1 MGGKTKS
8 QRKREKNKAIAEAY
22 QKLKADYGIL
32 LREITSLK
40 QQNDPTYN
48 GGQSDYSICNPTY
61 NGDQS
66 GYSICDPTDNG
77 GQSGY
82 SICDPT
88 DNGGQSG
95 YSICDPTDN
104 GGQSGYSICDP
115 TDNGGQS
122 RYSICDPIDNGG
134 QSGYFIHD
142 PTYNGGRSGYCI
154 WNHVDNGSQSGQSS
168 SSICDPTYGTRY
180 KPKPPQLCPRF
191 PEHREILS
199 LDAGFAQTPVL
210 REIFSFRDYIASP
223 QDIHQE
229 MKRFGVDLEVIAS
242 KIAPSVVAVSSFYG
256 SKIKFDCSGLIIHW
270 SSSEK
275 EAIIL
280 TSAKLLYYPKGSEV
294 EFHLIV
300 RMADGTLL
308 LAKEDHVDYYYNLLT
323 LKVKPVV
330 EPEVVD
336 LRSRQAGIV
345 DGMNVISFG
354 RSLLTFTLYGDRG
367 KLSEYPPSFGCYEL
381 SATNCGIPEIGEGG
395 PLVNDEGYVVG
406 INFFGHYRC
415 AQALPTPTI
424 LSCLEM
430 WKSFS
435 TVLRPWFGIR
445 VIDVKEYRKL
455 VSNPGKELDASNRD
469 LSVSVKE
476 VHEGSV
482 AYKNNVKSGDKVATL
497 NGTKIETVKQYSQLL
512 SEASRA
518 ATACESGHRLMAVIN
533 PFDRPTDDIIIEANN
548 ISVDDKRFSSC
559 WPLLVSDDWD
569 NC

>member
-22 QKLKADYGIL
+22 QKLKADYEIL
-32 LREITSLK
+32 LREFTSLK
-40 QQNDPTYN
+40 QQNDHTYN
-48 GGQSDYSICNPTY
+48 GGQSLLIITTKNDPPY
-61 NGDQS
+61 NGGQSLLIITTKNDSPYNGGQSGCDQS
-66 GYSICDPTDNG
+66 GYSMCDPTDNG

-82 SICDPT
+82 SICDPI
-88 DNGGQSG
+88 DNGGRCGQSG
-95 YSICDPTDN
+95 YSICDPIDN
-104 GGQSGYSICDP
+104 GSRCGQSGYSICDP
-115 TDNGGQS
+115 
-122 RYSICDPIDNGG
+122 IDNG
-134 QSGYFIHD
+134 S
-142 PTYNGGRSGYCI
+142 RC
-154 WNHVDNGSQSGQSS
+154 GQSS
-168 SSICDPTYGTRY
+168 YSICDPTYGDRY

-191 PEHREILS
+191 PEQREILS
-199 LDAGFAQTPVL
+199 LDVGFAQTPVL
-210 REIFSFRDYIASP
+210 REIFSFWDYIASP

-229 MKRFGVDLEVIAS
+229 MKRFGVDLEVISS

-336 LRSRQAGIV
+336 LRSRQAGVV
-345 DGMNVISFG
+345 DGMKVISFG
-354 RSLLTFTLYGDRG
+354 RSLLTSTLYGDRG
-367 KLSEYPPSFGCYEL
+367 KLFEYPPSFGCYEL
-381 SATNCGIPEIGEGG
+381 SATDCGIREIGEGG
-395 PLVNDEGYVVG
+395 PLVNDAGYVVG

-445 VIDVKEYRKL
+445 VIDVKQYRKL

-469 LSVSVKE
+469 LSVSVEE

-482 AYKNNVKSGDKVATL
+482 AYKYNVKSGDKVVTL

-518 ATACESGHRLMAVIN
+518 ATTCESGHRLMAVIN
-533 PFDRPTDDIIIEANN
+533 PFDRPTDDIIIEADN